1 MKTLENQTL
10 LYDEECPMCNLYTAG
25 FIKAGMMDE
34 NGRKPFEAIMEDEQQ
49 YIDINRASNEIALV
63 NHKDKTVMYGIDS
76 LLEIIG
82 HSFPWMKKVGT
93 TEPIYFLLKKLY
105 KFISYNRKVIIPSRQ
120 KENQQLQCV
129 PDFNF
134 TYRYLYL
141 VFATVITVL
150 TLYKCASI
158 LTLLP
163 KASMTREILLATGQ
177 IGFQLVFLTRNDYKT
192 NLNYIGNLLTVSLM
206 GALILLPMIVINE
219 IINIPQIVI
228 LGWFGLTVLVMV
240 LEHYRRIKILQ
251 LPHYLTATWIV
262 YRILALL
269 IILNF

>member
-10 LYDEECPMCNLYTAG
+10 LYDEDCPMCNLYTAG

-34 NGRKPFEAIMEDEQQ
+34 NGRKPFVAITEDEQQ
-49 YIDINRASNEIALV
+49 YIDIKRASNEIALV
-63 NHKDKTVMYGIDS
+63 NHQDKTVIYGIDS
-76 LLEIIG
+76 LLTIIG

-93 TEPIYFLLKKLY
+93 TQPIYFLLKKLY
-105 KFISYNRKVIIPSRQ
+105 KFISFNRKVIIPNRK
-120 KENQQLQCV
+120 KEITQLQCV

-141 VFATVITVL
+141 VFATLITVL

-163 KASMTREILLATGQ
+163 KASMTKEILLATGQ
-177 IGFQLVFLTRNDYKT
+177 ISFQLVFLTRNDYKT

-206 GALILLPMIVINE
+206 GALILLPMIVLNE
-219 IINIPQIVI
+219 FIAVPQWII
-228 LGWFGLTVLVMV
+228 LGWFGMTVVVMI
-240 LEHYRRIKILQ
+240 LEHYRRVKILK
-251 LPHYLTATWIV
+251 LPHYLTATWIA

>member
-1 MKTLENQTL
+1 MKTLESQTL
-10 LYDEECPMCNLYTAG
+10 LYDEECLMCNLYTAG

-34 NGRKPFEAIMEDEQQ
+34 NGRKPFETITKDEQQ
-49 YIDINRASNEIALV
+49 FIDIKRASNEIALV
-63 NHKDKTVMYGIDS
+63 NHQDKTVIYGIDS
-76 LLEIIG
+76 LLAIIG

-93 TEPIYFLLKKLY
+93 TQPIYFLLKKLY
-105 KFISYNRKVIIPSRQ
+105 KFISFNRKVIIPSRE
-120 KENQQLQCV
+120 KENSQLQCV
-129 PDFNF
+129 PDFNI

-163 KASMTREILLATGQ
+163 KANMIREIILATGQ
-177 IGFQLVFLTRNDYKT
+177 IAFQLVLLTRNNYKK

-206 GALILLPMIVINE
+206 GALILLPMIVVNE
-219 IINIPQIVI
+219 FIAIPQLVI
-228 LGWFGLTVLVMV
+228 LGWFGMTVVVMV
-240 LEHYRRIKILQ
+240 LEHYRRVNLLK

-262 YRILALL
+262 YRILALI

>member
-10 LYDEECPMCNLYTAG
+10 LYDEDCPMCNLYTAG
-25 FIKAGMMDE
+25 FIKAKMMDK
-34 NGRKPFEAIMEDEQQ
+34 NGRKPFEAITEEEQQ
-49 YIDINRASNEIALV
+49 FIDIHRASNEIALV
-63 NHKDKTVMYGIDS
+63 NPQNKTVMYGIDS

-93 TEPIYFLLKKLY
+93 TEPINFLLKKLY
-105 KFISYNRKVIIPSRQ
+105 KFISYNRKVIIPSRK
-120 KENQQLQCV
+120 KENSLLQCV

-150 TLYKCASI
+150 TLYKCATV
-158 LTLLP
+158 LTILP

-177 IGFQLVFLTRNDYKT
+177 IVFQLVFLTRNDYKT
-192 NLNYIGNLLTVSLM
+192 NLNYVGNLLTVSLM
-206 GALILLPMIVINE
+206 GALILIPIIVLNEFINV
-219 IINIPQIVI
+219 PQLVI
-228 LGWFGLTVLVMV
+228 LGWFGMTVFIMV
-240 LEHYRRIKILQ
+240 LEHFRRVKILQ

>member
-1 MKTLENQTL
+1 MKTLKNQTL
-10 LYDEECPMCNLYTAG
+10 LYDKECPMCNLYTAG
-25 FIKAGMMDE
+25 FIKARMMDE
-34 NGRKPFEAIMEDEQQ
+34 NGRKPFEKITKDEQK

-63 NHKDKTVMYGIDS
+63 NHQDKTVIYGIDS
-76 LLEIIG
+76 LLTIIG

-93 TEPIYFLLKKLY
+93 TQPIYYLLKKIY
-105 KFISYNRKVIIPSRQ
+105 KFISYNRKVIIPSRK
-120 KENQQLQCV
+120 KENTHLQCI

-141 VFATVITVL
+141 VFATVVTVL
-150 TLYKCASI
+150 TLYQCASI

-177 IGFQLVFLTRNDYKT
+177 IAFQLLFLTRNDYKT

-206 GALILLPMIVINE
+206 GALILLPMIIVNE
-219 IINIPQIVI
+219 FIALPQLAI
-228 LGWFGLTVLVMV
+228 LSWFGMTVLLMV

-251 LPHYLTATWIV
+251 LPHYLSATWIA
-262 YRILALL
+262 YRVLVLL

>member
-10 LYDEECPMCNLYTAG
+10 LYDQECPMCNLYTAG
-25 FIKAGMMDE
+25 FIKAKMMDK
-34 NGRKPFEAIMEDEQQ
+34 NGRKPFVAITEAEQEF
-49 YIDINRASNEIALV
+49 IDIQRATNEIALV
-63 NHKDKTVMYGIDS
+63 NHHNKTVIYGIDS

-82 HSFPWMKKVGT
+82 HSFPRMKKIGIT
-93 TEPIYFLLKKLY
+93 QPIYFLLKKLY
-105 KFISYNRKVIIPSRQ
+105 KFISYNRKVVIPSRK
-120 KENQQLQCV
+120 KENSQLQCV

-163 KASMTREILLATGQ
+163 QASMTREILLATGQ
-177 IGFQLVFLTRNDYKT
+177 IGFQLVFLTQNDYKT

-206 GALILLPMIVINE
+206 GALILLPMIIVNE
-219 IINIPQIVI
+219 FITVPQLVI
-228 LGWFGLTVLVMV
+228 LGWFGMTVLIMV
-240 LEHYRRIKILQ
+240 LNISEE
-251 LPHYLTATWIV
+251 
-262 YRILALL
+262 
-269 IILNF
+269 

>member
-10 LYDEECPMCNLYTAG
+10 LYDEDCPMCNVYTAG
-25 FIKAGMMDE
+25 FIKAGMMDK
-34 NGRKPFEAIMEDEQQ
+34 NGRKPFVAITEAEQE
-49 YIDINRASNEIALV
+49 YVDIQRATNEIALV
-63 NHKDKTVMYGIDS
+63 NHHNKTVIYGIDS
-76 LLEIIG
+76 LLTIVG
-82 HSFPWMKKVGT
+82 HSFPWMKKIGT

-105 KFISYNRKVIIPSRQ
+105 KFISYNRKVIIPSRE
-120 KENQQLQCV
+120 KENTTLQCV

-163 KASMTREILLATGQ
+163 KASMSREIALATGQ
-177 IGFQLVFLTRNDYKT
+177 IVFQLAFLSRNDYKT
-192 NLNYIGNLLTVSLM
+192 NLNYVGNLLTVSLM
-206 GALILLPMIVINE
+206 GALILLPMIIVNQFITV
-219 IINIPQIVI
+219 PQLLI
-228 LGWFGLTVLVMV
+228 LGWFGMTVLLMV
-240 LEHYRRIKILQ
+240 VEHYRRVKILQ
-251 LPHYLTATWIV
+251 LPHYLTATWIA

>member
-1 MKTLENQTL
+1 MKTLQNQTL
-10 LYDEECPMCNLYTAG
+10 MYDEECPMCNLYTAG

-34 NGRKPFEAIMEDEQQ
+34 NGRKPFEAITEDEQQ
-49 YIDINRASNEIALV
+49 FIDINRASNEIALF
-63 NHKDKTVMYGIDS
+63 NHQDKTVIYGIDS
-76 LLEIIG
+76 LLTIIG

-93 TEPIYFLLKKLY
+93 SQPIYFLLKKLY
-105 KFISYNRKVIIPSRQ
+105 KFISFNRKVIIPSRE
-120 KENQQLQCV
+120 KENSQLQCV

-177 IGFQLVFLTRNDYKT
+177 IAFQLVFLTRNDYKT
-192 NLNYIGNLLTVSLM
+192 KLNYIGNLLTVSLM
-206 GALILLPMIVINE
+206 GALILLPMIVVNE
-219 IINIPQIVI
+219 FIAIPQLVI
-228 LGWFGLTVLVMV
+228 LSWFGMTVLIMIF
-240 LEHYRRIKILQ
+240 EHFRRVKILQ
-251 LPHYLTATWIV
+251 LPHYLTTTWIA
-262 YRILALL
+262 YRMIALL